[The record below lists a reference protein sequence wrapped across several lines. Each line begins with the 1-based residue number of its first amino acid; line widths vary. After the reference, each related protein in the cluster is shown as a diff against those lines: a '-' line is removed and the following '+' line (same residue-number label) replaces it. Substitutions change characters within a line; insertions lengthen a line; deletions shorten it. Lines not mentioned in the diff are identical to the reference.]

1 VNPIYDLLRADG
13 SIVVNK
19 NLIFS
24 IGLNESIIYAELVSR
39 FNYFADRGSLEDD
52 GYFYNTISDLQ
63 SGTGL
68 GEKPQRSA
76 IKNLEKIGLIDIDRR
91 GMPPKRY
98 FAILDNEVL
107 LKDLLKKG
115 KVKQAETLA
124 TSQLRHSGGI
134 KGSQVAETKTLYGR
148 ANNTKS
154 KNTKHNTNHMGIPSD
169 DANSCVREKA
179 ISFSEYKLKYVVGDF
194 EEESIEYYLELFK
207 RHKKKDHPKLTSK
220 KWSYIVD
227 TWFYLWDSQRKTSV
241 DNDIYVMENIIN
253 AHFKTKYTSGDH
265 SMIHFLSGEIKINR
279 YYETKYDERREVN

>member
-1 VNPIYDLLRADG
+1 MNPIYDLLRADG

-68 GEKPQRSA
+68 GEKPQRTA
-76 IKNLEKIGLIDIDRR
+76 INNLKKLGLINMKPR
-91 GMPPKRY
+91 GIPPKRY
-98 FAILDNEVL
+98 FAIIDDEEALKNL
-107 LKDLLKKG
+107 LLQG
-115 KVKQAETLA
+115 KRKQAETLA

-154 KNTKHNTNHMGIPSD
+154 NNTKPIIQNNNNGTKSD
-169 DANSCVREKA
+169 DIRTQQLEPYTEGT
-179 ISFSEYKLKYVVGDF
+179 ISVVN
-194 EEESIEYYLELFK
+194 YYYSTYRRYFGEDHPNL
-207 RHKKKDHPKLTSK
+207 KKKQIQTVMRNISNFMSENMLDEGGLEAMIDRHFERTHLTTD
-220 KWSYIVD
+220 Y
-227 TWFYLWDSQRKTSV
+227 
-241 DNDIYVMENIIN
+241 NIN
-253 AHFKTKYTSGDH
+253 HFATEGIMANLIFEAGLH
-265 SMIHFLSGEIKINR
+265 
-279 YYETKYDERREVN
+279 